1 MNLAVQDPE
10 RHSGEPGKPACLVGR
25 WARFLRDLWCCVLSP
40 ERGFGLLAERG
51 IRLGPSLGGLLLLRG
66 SVAFVEFVL
75 AYMGAG
81 RLYRGFLGMQGPV
94 WDVLLRSLSPMTGM
108 DEIRSLLLGLPP
120 MPSLGR
126 VWPWLL
132 LAAPLYVASLWLHDA
147 VWDHGFLWL
156 LGGLKGRR
164 GFGATLVAEAEALQV
179 GVFGAIPAL
188 LAGLPRVGWLFS
200 LPLGL
205 LGAYFWILRGFAL
218 AAFHRCPVWKGI
230 AATLLHAALVAC
242 FAFGTMLLLFLLL
255 AQGPA

>member
-10 RHSGEPGKPACLVGR
+10 RRSGESGGPACFIGR
-25 WARFLRDLWCCVLSP
+25 WTRFLRDLWRCVLSP

-51 IRLGPSLGGLLLLRG
+51 IRLVPSLGGMLLLRG
-66 SVAFVEFVL
+66 SVAFAEFVL
-75 AYMGAG
+75 AYAGAG
-81 RLYRGFLGMQGPV
+81 RLYRGLLGMQGPV
-94 WDVLLRSLSPMTGM
+94 WDLLLRSLPPVMGA
-108 DEIRSLLLGLPP
+108 DEIGSLLQGLPP

-156 LGGLKGRR
+156 LGGLKERR

-179 GVFGAIPAL
+179 GVFGAVPAL
-188 LAGLPRVGWLFS
+188 LAGLPRMGCLFS
-200 LPLGL
+200 LPLGF

-218 AAFHRCPVWKGI
+218 AAFHRCPIWKGI
-230 AATLLHAALVAC
+230 LATVLHAALMAC

-255 AQGPA
+255 AQGAA